1 MKFIFFILV
10 SFFVIKLL
18 LLRDGN
24 FIYFIFL
31 QKKKRIGYVYVFIFN
46 ISLMIIDHVNK
57 KKDYK
62 SENK

>member
-1 MKFIFFILV
+1 MEILFILF
-10 SFFVIKLL
+10 SYK
-18 LLRDGN
+18 
-24 FIYFIFL
+24 
-31 QKKKRIGYVYVFIFN
+31 KKKRIGYVYVFIFN